1 MMNKRKKGSAILYTI
16 VVVSILLL
24 ISISA
29 LSLSFSN
36 RISTLNFEGL
46 TNLKTIA
53 QTGVDTGL
61 AVLKEKIVLNVINS
75 RDIKSSVLYNT
86 AMDSTSTIR
95 ELGLESVNILPGDM
109 GRFSIAFNVFGQE
122 VDSTN
127 PKNGDCFIGYTDKF
141 DDSSEP
147 AEDLDNYITP
157 TSKISKRCIKMTV
170 LAFGKKQATKKIDVY
185 IDKDSISNYYIEKIL
200 GNVFT
205 IIDKTDNP
213 EAVFDNSDITQ
224 FNASGD
230 IYFKGNKINAINGI
244 DGKKSSITMDDE
256 KKVVFSNTQKSLA
269 PMNLSDLKIIDIID
283 IPTENQLLEENK
295 FSYLESDYSD
305 KNSPF
310 LVISQCKPNLGE
322 AAVDLNK
329 IILGKD
335 LDSTQGLRYYIANT
349 PVFNFENEADLTK
362 MFKLILVYGDLS
374 IDCQSFYTDGI
385 NYKDSDEFKNS
396 SSYRQITPFNY
407 IILCLG
413 KVKIKGKFNFIN
425 SSIYAKEI
433 KFEKNKN
440 NDLVVMKDEDG
451 NEVLRTVSTDTT
463 VNMKGIG
470 VKDSIKDIKENL
482 SEYYDDLPDN
492 AWGYFNNTERAL
504 LNSFLIKNLPDAY
517 AKALKLKIIDWK
529 ESGY

>member
-46 TNLKTIA
+46 NNLKTIA
-53 QTGVDTGL
+53 QTGVDIGL
-61 AVLKEKIVLNVINS
+61 AVLKEKIVLNVLNS

-86 AMDSTSTIR
+86 ALDTNSTVR
-95 ELGLESVNILPGDM
+95 ELGLEAVNTLPGDM
-109 GRFSIAFNVFGQE
+109 GSFSIAFNVFGQE

-127 PKNGDCFIGYTDKF
+127 PKNGDCFIRYVDKI
-141 DDSSEP
+141 DNNCQP
-147 AEDLDNYITP
+147 IEDLDNYITP
-157 TSKISKRCIKMTV
+157 TGKISKRCIKMTV
-170 LAFGKKQATKKIDVY
+170 LAFGRKQTTKKIEVY
-185 IDKDSISNYYIEKIL
+185 IDKDSISNYYMEKIL
-200 GNVFT
+200 GNVLT
-205 IIDKTDNP
+205 VINETNNP
-213 EAVFDNSDITQ
+213 EAVFDNSEITQ

-230 IYFKGNKINAINGI
+230 IYFKGNKINSINGI
-244 DGKKSSITMDDE
+244 DGKKRSITVDDE
-256 KKVVFSNTQKSLA
+256 KKVIFSNTKKSL
-269 PMNLSDLKIIDIID
+269 PSMNLSDLKNVDIID
-283 IPTENQLLEENK
+283 IPTEDQLIEENK
-295 FSYLESDYSD
+295 FSYIESDYSD
-305 KNSPF
+305 KNAPF
-310 LVISQCKPNLGE
+310 LVTSQCKPNLGE
-322 AAVDLNK
+322 DAVDLNK

-335 LDSTQGLRYYIANT
+335 LDSTKGLRYYIANT

-362 MFKLILVYGDLS
+362 MFKLVVVYGDLN

-385 NYKDSDEFKNS
+385 NYKDSDEFKNPA
-396 SSYRQITPFNY
+396 SYRQITPFNY
-407 IILCLG
+407 IIICLG
-413 KVKIKGKFNFIN
+413 KVKIKGRFNFIN
-425 SSIYAKEI
+425 SSIFAREI

-440 NDLVVMKDEDG
+440 NDLIVMQDEDG
-451 NEVLRTVSTDTT
+451 NEVLHTVSTDTA

-470 VKDSIKDIKENL
+470 VEDSIKDIKESL

-517 AKALKLKIIDWK
+517 SKALKLKVIDWK